1 MNKKMIIMAGGAV
14 LLLGLGGGGFF
25 AFKKYKAGK
34 AAAAEKAKEG
44 KGGEHGEAPKEGEK
58 PHGEEEEVEALDAHG
73 KPVQPAVVV
82 YRNIVNLDRKNAYL
96 KVEFHILVK
105 DAELARAL
113 SGDAVSLE
121 QSEFKAL
128 MLSLLSGRTLEEA
141 IEMETRESICEDIK
155 TALNEKFAPKPPKA
169 GEEEDPKH
177 KRPKKPIKDVLVVDW
192 GISS

>member
-44 KGGEHGEAPKEGEK
+44 AHGEAPKEEEK
-58 PHGEEEEVEALDAHG
+58 PKNEEEEEALDAHG

-82 YRNIVNLDRKNAYL
+82 YKNIVNLDRKNAYL